1 MEERYIKAIDP
12 DKWVRPAGWLT
23 MPDIGSNFNLFNWS
37 EQVQQTDWT
46 KTFVTVSQDLI
57 NGPDGNLTAD
67 VIYEDSSTNNHIVSR
82 SQQVFSGE
90 TYHVS
95 FWIKSQGRDNIRLTT
110 SQNFSQ
116 DGSTPTAWFD
126 LSVGAIV
133 SQNSGFTGADLS
145 LTSVGNGWYFVSYK
159 QPAISTSSLV
169 IFQLNLSPNGSTLT
183 YAGDITKGIS
193 VWGSQISKTT
203 ILKPYQ
209 KTEGFAGGDNKL
221 AFLFAVYENEENC
234 FSLNYGSAVCNY
246 TVDWGDSTS
255 INVINSIAIIEKR
268 YDYSAISSIV
278 LQDELGINY
287 KQVIVT
293 VTLNSGTLSGWVI
306 GAISGT
312 IGAAGNRPGKPQV
325 LESIISHN
333 HNINFSSRTSWP
345 LMQNLIFK
353 KFRPTG
359 TVSSHFSNFV
369 NLRNIEGFDLID
381 LSVGAT
387 SSSVFINIGAINK
400 IDITWN
406 GAAGGVTS
414 MFSGSQFKRLG
425 NVTLNTTGSV
435 NTTFSICT
443 NLIEVG
449 NVNLIGTTS
458 AQSTFLN
465 CYSLVKIGTITMN
478 SVTLPNSMFRDCYSL
493 QELEFTD
500 CSTLTNT
507 TTMFNTCLSLRKLIM
522 PGLIVSLNVGACAL
536 QRQGII
542 DLLNSLGSPVTT
554 QNITL
559 TGNPGMNDITAA
571 EINAIL
577 TPKNWTYTP

>member
-1 MEERYIKAIDP
+1 MTNYYIKGQT

-23 MPDIGSNFNLFNWS
+23 MPDIGSNFNLFKWS

-57 NGPDGNLTAD
+57 NSPDGNLTAD

-90 TYHVS
+90 TYYVS

-159 QPAISTSSLV
+159 QPAISTASLV

-183 YAGDITKGIS
+183 YTGDITKGIS

-209 KTEGFAGGDNKL
+209 KTEGIAGGDNKL

-234 FSLNYGSAVCNY
+234 FTLNYGSGTCNY
-246 TVDWGDSTS
+246 DIDWGDGTTL
-255 INVINSIAIIEKR
+255 NVINTTTIREKR

-287 KQVIVT
+287 KQVIIT
-293 VTLNSGTLSGWVI
+293 VTLNSGTIVGWVI
-306 GAISGT
+306 GSVSGV

-325 LESIISHN
+325 LESIISHD
-333 HNINFSSRTSWP
+333 HNVNFSARTSWP

-353 KFRPTG
+353 KYKPTG
-359 TVSSHFSNFV
+359 VVSSHFNNFV

-381 LSVGAT
+381 TTAATT
-387 SSSVFINIGAINK
+387 SSSVFLAIGPINK
-400 IDITWN
+400 IDIVWSS
-406 GAAGGVTS
+406 GVQSMTS
-414 MFSGSQFKRLG
+414 TFSSGKFKRLG
-425 NVTLNTTGSV
+425 NVTLNTTAGV
-435 NTTFSICT
+435 NTVFSGCT
-443 NLIEVG
+443 NLIE
-449 NVNLIGTTS
+449 IGDVDLTGAIQ

-465 CYSLVKIGTITMN
+465 CYSLVKVGTITMN
-478 SVTLPNSMFRDCYSL
+478 SMTLPNSMFSGCYSL
-493 QELEFTD
+493 QELEFTN
-500 CSTLTNT
+500 CATLTNT
-507 TTMFNTCLSLRKLIM
+507 TTMFATCLSLRKLIM

-542 DLLNSLGSPVTT
+542 DLLNSLGSPATT
-554 QNITL
+554 QNVTL
-559 TGNPGMNDITAA
+559 TANPGMNDLTAA

-577 TPKNWTYTP
+577 IPKNWTYTP